1 MAKNLVEL
9 YSSSGVLWKVEL
21 ANEEDGYVGE
31 EISKQSV
38 ERMAWLLLTAS
49 SKIVEERNDLKMEKL
64 SKKKTELKDLK
75 NYSLSILQKMRA
87 VRV

>member
-1 MAKNLVEL
+1 MAKNLAEL
-9 YSSSGVLWKVEL
+9 YSSAGVLWKVEL